1 MRRLV
6 AYEMVKIKNTTANAM
21 ARVVRPDGGRGNRHA
36 VVVCGAT
43 ASAGFRA
50 GEGGRLSGLRVRARP
65 RPGPAPGRAVDRGPD
80 ATFAA

>member
-6 AYEMVKIKNTTANAM
+6 AYEMVKIKNTTASAM

-36 VVVCGAT
+36 VVICGAT

-50 GEGGRLSGLRVRARP
+50 GEGGRLRGLRARP
-65 RPGPAPGRAVDRGPD
+65 RPGPAPGRALDRGPD